1 MAEDR
6 LYTDPALARFYDL
19 DNGWTDDSAFFLH
32 LAAGCRSVLDLGCG
46 TGELAIRIA
55 AEHGAAVTA
64 VDPACAMLDLA
75 RIKPGAE
82 RVHWVEGDARGLR
95 LGERFGLIVMTGH
108 AFQTLLSP
116 LDRAACLLAIA
127 AHLAPGGRF
136 VFDSRNPERQEW
148 KEWRPDASRR
158 RFVDP
163 LLGPVCAW
171 NDVARDPASGIVTYE
186 THYRVDADGR
196 HSAATSR
203 IAFPPLAEIERAI
216 AAAGLRVE
224 RWLGDWT
231 GAALGPH
238 SPEFIPLGSLA

>member
-1 MAEDR
+1 MNEPHGTLPDLDLAGAR
-6 LYTDPALARFYDL
+6 CLVVGLARE
-19 DNGWTDDSAFFLH
+19 GTA
-32 LAAGCRSVLDLGCG
+32 LGRY
-46 TGELAIRIA
+46 L

-136 VFDSRNPERQEW
+136 VFEPGARIHPRVPHGRPTSPYFPAPFRAEGPSKPHLADPQRPGEALCRSQFIW
-148 KEWRPDASRR
+148 LWRYKCP
-158 RFVDP
+158 
-163 LLGPVCAW
+163 
-171 NDVARDPASGIVTYE
+171 
-186 THYRVDADGR
+186 YR
-196 HSAATSR
+196 S
-203 IAFPPLAEIERAI
+203 
-216 AAAGLRVE
+216 
-224 RWLGDWT
+224 
-231 GAALGPH
+231 
-238 SPEFIPLGSLA
+238 